1 MALASEI
8 SMYKSQECIAV
19 LRKNREELPEGR
31 IYYVTRYQK
40 NKKYFSNCEITDGN
54 KSIFPLEIVFF
65 NSTPTYA
72 LSSLCHKPRGLK

>member
-1 MALASEI
+1 MALASEV
-8 SMYKSQECIAV
+8 SVYKSQECIAL
-19 LRKNREELPEGR
+19 LRKNRKNCLKEEFTMSPDTKK
-31 IYYVTRYQK
+31 I
-40 NKKYFSNCEITDGN
+40 KKYFSNCEITDGN